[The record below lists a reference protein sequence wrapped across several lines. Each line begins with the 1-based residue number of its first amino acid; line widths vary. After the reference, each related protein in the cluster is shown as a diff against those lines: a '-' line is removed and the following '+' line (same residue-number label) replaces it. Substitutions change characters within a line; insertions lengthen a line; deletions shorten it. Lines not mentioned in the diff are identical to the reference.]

1 LSSFDHKCI
10 AFYKF
15 YTQTEANFYEK
26 QDRSRP
32 DLFDCGVNCYLLG
45 VFVFEPSFS
54 RKAAFL
60 LEKTRLAHHVKFA
73 EGPFQSYKKEIL
85 FQSALEVF

>member
-1 LSSFDHKCI
+1 LCRHFDIFFLARLRGSNFIDLVHRGVCLNGMALDYKCI

-32 DLFDCGVNCYLLG
+32 DIFDC
-45 VFVFEPSFS
+45 
-54 RKAAFL
+54 
-60 LEKTRLAHHVKFA
+60 
-73 EGPFQSYKKEIL
+73 
-85 FQSALEVF
+85 